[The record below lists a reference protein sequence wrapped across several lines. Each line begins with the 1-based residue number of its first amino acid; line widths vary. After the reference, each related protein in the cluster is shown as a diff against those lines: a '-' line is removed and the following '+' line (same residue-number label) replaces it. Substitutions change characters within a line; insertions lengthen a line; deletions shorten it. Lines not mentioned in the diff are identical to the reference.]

1 MKINV
6 IGVPLNLGCDREGV
20 ERAPNHLR
28 ERGLMQVIRKNGHRA
43 FDLGNLYVPLV
54 SEADKFARSK
64 SMKYLDAIVEVN
76 NNLAELVYD
85 TLRGGAFPLV
95 IGGDHSLG
103 LGSASGVGK
112 SFDDF
117 GIIWLDAHGD
127 LNTNETS
134 PSGNIHGMPLSALMG
149 MGSEELVNIY
159 GQGNKVNPQ
168 NVFLVGTR
176 SLDEGEL
183 ALIDREHLSV
193 YTMETI
199 RLKGIGFVAEDI
211 KRKLKERKIRNVHFS
226 IDVDS
231 IDPRF
236 APGTGTRV
244 SEGLIPDEFKDF
256 VEHMLSTNLIKS
268 MDLVELNPDL
278 DTNDLTTNLCL
289 DILYYITSRI
299 LPHCLK
305 YKKKGAASAK
315 RCGTFL
321 VNLETTFYLAW
332 KPLSSLPRKEVLG
345 RLEFL
350 FFLSS
355 SQSMVEV
362 DDTLYFVEAVSRLGK
377 FGLQQ

>member
-6 IGVPLNLGCDREGV
+6 IGVPLNLGCDCVGV

-28 ERGLMQVIRKNGHRA
+28 ERGLMQLIRGNGHHA
-43 FDLGNLYVPLV
+43 FDLGNLYVPPV
-54 SEADKFARSK
+54 READKFARGS

-103 LGSASGVGK
+103 LGSVSGVGK
-112 SFDDF
+112 CYDDF

-127 LNTNETS
+127 INTNETS

-149 MGSEELVNIY
+149 LGNEELVNIY
-159 GQGNKVNPQ
+159 SPGNKVNPQ

-176 SLDEGEL
+176 SLDQGEL
-183 ALIDREHLSV
+183 DLIRSERLSV

-199 RLKGIGFVAEDI
+199 RLKGISFVAEDI

-244 SEGLIPDEFKDF
+244 PEGMMPDEFHDF
-256 VEHMLSTNLIKS
+256 VDHILATNLVKS
-268 MDLVELNPDL
+268 MDIVELNPDL

-289 DILYYITSRI
+289 NMIDYIT
-299 LPHCLK
+299 
-305 YKKKGAASAK
+305 A
-315 RCGTFL
+315 
-321 VNLETTFYLAW
+321 
-332 KPLSSLPRKEVLG
+332 
-345 RLEFL
+345 RL
-350 FFLSS
+350 
-355 SQSMVEV
+355 
-362 DDTLYFVEAVSRLGK
+362 
-377 FGLQQ
+377 

>member
-1 MKINV
+1 MKVNV

-28 ERGLMQVIRKNGHRA
+28 ERGLIELIRKNGHRA
-43 FDLGNLYVPLV
+43 YDLGNLYVPPV
-54 SEADKFARSK
+54 SQEDKFARGN

-112 SFDDF
+112 TFEDF

-127 LNTNETS
+127 LNTSETS

-159 GQGNKVNPQ
+159 APGNKVDPR

-183 ALIDREHLSV
+183 SLINQEKLSI
-193 YTMETI
+193 YPMKMI
-199 RLKGIGFVAEDI
+199 RRKGISFVAEDI
-211 KRKLKERKIRNVHFS
+211 KHKLKERKIRNIHFS

-231 IDPRF
+231 IDPSF

-244 SEGLIPDEFKDF
+244 PDGLTPEEFKTF
-256 VEHMLSTNLIKS
+256 VDQILATNLIKS
-268 MDLVELNPDL
+268 MDLVELNPE
-278 DTNDLTTNLCL
+278 L
-289 DILYYITSRI
+289 DIDGQTTRLFLEIIDYITGRI
-299 LPHCLK
+299 
-305 YKKKGAASAK
+305 
-315 RCGTFL
+315 
-321 VNLETTFYLAW
+321 
-332 KPLSSLPRKEVLG
+332 
-345 RLEFL
+345 
-350 FFLSS
+350 
-355 SQSMVEV
+355 
-362 DDTLYFVEAVSRLGK
+362 
-377 FGLQQ
+377 

>member
-6 IGVPLNLGCDREGV
+6 IGVPLNLGCDRAGV

-28 ERGLMQVIRKNGHRA
+28 EHGLMQIIRNNGHRA

-54 SEADKFARSK
+54 KEAEKYARGSG
-64 SMKYLDAIVEVN
+64 MKYLDAIVEVN

-85 TLRGGAFPLV
+85 SLRGGAFPLV

-112 SFDDF
+112 CYEDF

-127 LNTNETS
+127 INTSETS

-149 MGSEELVNIY
+149 MGSEELINIY

-176 SLDEGEL
+176 SLDEGEW
-183 ALIDREHLSV
+183 ALIEKEQLSV

-199 RLKGIGFVAEDI
+199 RLKGISFVAEDI
-211 KRKLKERKIRNVHFS
+211 KRKLRERKIRNVHFS

-244 SEGLIPDEFKDF
+244 PEGLMPDEFNDF
-256 VEHMLSTNLIKS
+256 IDHMLATNLIKS
-268 MDLVELNPDL
+268 LDLVELNPDL
-278 DTNDLTTNLCL
+278 DTNDLTTKLCL
-289 DILYYITSRI
+289 HIIDYIT
-299 LPHCLK
+299 
-305 YKKKGAASAK
+305 A
-315 RCGTFL
+315 
-321 VNLETTFYLAW
+321 
-332 KPLSSLPRKEVLG
+332 
-345 RLEFL
+345 RL
-350 FFLSS
+350 
-355 SQSMVEV
+355 
-362 DDTLYFVEAVSRLGK
+362 
-377 FGLQQ
+377 

>member
-95 IGGDHSLG
+95 
-103 LGSASGVGK
+103 K

-289 DILYYITSRI
+289 DIIDYIT
-299 LPHCLK
+299 
-305 YKKKGAASAK
+305 A
-315 RCGTFL
+315 
-321 VNLETTFYLAW
+321 
-332 KPLSSLPRKEVLG
+332 
-345 RLEFL
+345 RL
-350 FFLSS
+350 
-355 SQSMVEV
+355 
-362 DDTLYFVEAVSRLGK
+362 
-377 FGLQQ
+377 

>member
-6 IGVPLNLGCDREGV
+6 IGVPLNLGCDRVGV

-28 ERGLMQVIRKNGHRA
+28 ERGLMKLIRGNGHHA
-43 FDLGNLYVPLV
+43 FDLGNLYVPTV
-54 SEADKFARSK
+54 SEADKFARGN

-112 SFDDF
+112 CYDDF

-127 LNTNETS
+127 LNTSETS

-159 GQGNKVNPQ
+159 ALGNKVNPQ

-183 ALIDREHLSV
+183 ELIRNEQLSI

-199 RLKGIGFVAEDI
+199 RLKGMSFVAEDI

-236 APGTGTRV
+236 APGTGTCV
-244 SEGLIPDEFKDF
+244 PEGLMPDEFYDF
-256 VEHMLSTNLIKS
+256 VDKILSTNLVKS
-268 MDLVELNPDL
+268 LDLVELNPDL

-289 DILYYITSRI
+289 RIIDYIT
-299 LPHCLK
+299 
-305 YKKKGAASAK
+305 A
-315 RCGTFL
+315 
-321 VNLETTFYLAW
+321 
-332 KPLSSLPRKEVLG
+332 
-345 RLEFL
+345 RL
-350 FFLSS
+350 
-355 SQSMVEV
+355 
-362 DDTLYFVEAVSRLGK
+362 
-377 FGLQQ
+377 